1 MLSAIHT
8 AKGIVFLIGET
19 KDVQIVK
26 NNTLKKTM
34 TFKILENEEGKND
47 QDHATVK
54 PTLEEIIKTMRE
66 IIANNKDSK
75 DQNMDNNH
83 SVGEV
88 VE

>member
-1 MLSAIHT
+1 MLSVIHT
-8 AKGIVFLIGET
+8 AKGITFLIREI
-19 KDVQIVK
+19 KDAQIVR

-54 PTLEEIIKTMRE
+54 PTLVEIIKTMRE
-66 IIANNKDSK
+66 IIAHNKVSK
-75 DQNMDNNH
+75 DPNMDNNH

>member
-1 MLSAIHT
+1 MLLAIHT
-8 AKGIVFLIGET
+8 AKGIAFLIGET

-66 IIANNKDSK
+66 IIAHNKDSK
-75 DQNMDNNH
+75 DPNMDNNH